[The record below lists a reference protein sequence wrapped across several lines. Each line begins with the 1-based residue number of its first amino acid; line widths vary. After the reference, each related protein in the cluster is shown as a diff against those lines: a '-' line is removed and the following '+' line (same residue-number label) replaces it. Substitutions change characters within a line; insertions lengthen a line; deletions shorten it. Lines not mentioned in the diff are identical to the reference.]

1 MAIGRVELRSVAV
14 DFSPPCSIS
23 EAHRRY
29 LRRGGKLIKKTHY
42 NWTQKAIDEGY
53 IIQVG
58 PQVYAYNP
66 RMFDT
71 IAVVK
76 NLDKFF
82 MSEESVLILG
92 WLVQSLEEN
101 NPDLFQEKIDLMI
114 TKSGLDELYEFVKG
128 WQNFPKEMFKM
139 ARVQWDSLPEDKRKV
154 INNLLG
160 K

>member
-1 MAIGRVELRSVAV
+1 
-14 DFSPPCSIS
+14 
-23 EAHRRY
+23 
-29 LRRGGKLIKKTHY
+29 
-42 NWTQKAIDEGY
+42 
-53 IIQVG
+53 
-58 PQVYAYNP
+58 
-66 RMFDT
+66 MFDT